1 MRTKFNYKILE
12 KEKYTLHTIAHL
24 TIFTQ
29 AFYHMRAQNFLKE
42 LVTVRLF
49 CLLKDV
55 LFIEV
60 SQMWFVLSD
69 KLFSALQNIG
79 NYFTYQ
85 YGNLK
90 KCLKVS
96 YVDND

>member
-1 MRTKFNYKILE
+1 MHTIFNYKILE
-12 KEKYTLHTIAHL
+12 KEKCTLHTIAHL
-24 TIFTQ
+24 TVFMQ
-29 AFYHMRAQNFLKE
+29 AFGNYHMHAQNFPKE

-55 LFIEV
+55 LFLEV
-60 SQMWFVLSD
+60 PQMRFILSD

-79 NYFTYQ
+79 NYFIYQ
-85 YGNLK
+85 YGNMK

-96 YVDND
+96 